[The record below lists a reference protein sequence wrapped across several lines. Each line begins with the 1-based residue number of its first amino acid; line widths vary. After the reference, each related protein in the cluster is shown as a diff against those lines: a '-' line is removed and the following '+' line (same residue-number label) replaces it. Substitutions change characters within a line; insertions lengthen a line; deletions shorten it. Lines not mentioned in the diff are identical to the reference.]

1 MSLYHASKRI
11 QEMFKEYHVLKI
23 FCYLTFQLN
32 TLREQIFANTNF
44 FKFEADCKGN
54 TKTYTTMHF
63 LTLNKCNT
71 RKIL

>member
-44 FKFEADCKGN
+44 FKGN
-54 TKTYTTMHF
+54 TKVTAKV
-63 LTLNKCNT
+63 TLKHTQQC
-71 RKIL
+71 IF